1 MMGRREYLVR
11 RLAQMALVLWVVL
24 TLMFFLFRLSPADP
38 VAVLVGAELPTAAQE
53 QLRRDWGLDASLL
66 TQYVR
71 YLGNLVRGN
80 LGWSFFYGRP
90 VLEVIGEPLRNTLV
104 LMVPSALVAFVV
116 SIPLGALL
124 GWWRGRLA
132 ERLGVMVPLAIR
144 SLPDFLL
151 GILLLMIFT
160 YRLGWFPGGGMRGYQ
175 LQDLPFLQLL
185 VTPDFLR
192 HLFLPFLCATLS
204 LLPEPLLI
212 MRTSTLE
219 TRGEEFLELLKA
231 KGHSDLGVL
240 RHAARNSLLP
250 VVSWTSLMVSFAF
263 GGQILIE
270 TVFSWPGV
278 GREMVLAVSRLDYPV
293 AQAAFFLMAV
303 VVIVVNFVIDLVYG
317 YLDPRIT
324 YR

>member
-1 MMGRREYLVR
+1 MARREYVVR
-11 RLAQMALVLWVVL
+11 RLAQMVVVLWAVL
-24 TLMFFLFRLSPADP
+24 TLMFFLFRLTPSDP
-38 VAVLVGAELPTAAQE
+38 VAVLVGAELPAAAQA
-53 QLRRDWGLDASLL
+53 QLRRDWGLDAPLSL
-66 TQYVR
+66 QYVR
-71 YLGNLVRGN
+71 YLGNLVQGN

-90 VLEVIGEPLRNTLV
+90 VTSILAEPLRNTLV
-104 LMVPSALVAFVV
+104 LMVPAALVALTI
-116 SIPLGALL
+116 SIPVGAVL
-124 GWWRGRLA
+124 GWWRGRLV
-132 ERLGVMVPLAIR
+132 ERIGVTLPLAIR

-160 YRLGWFPGGGMRGYQ
+160 YGLRWFPVGGMRSAQYQ
-175 LQDLPFLQLL
+175 ELSFLQLV

-219 TRGEEFLELLKA
+219 SRGEDYLDLLKA
-231 KGHSDLGVL
+231 KGHSSLGVL

-250 VVSWTSLMVSFAF
+250 VVSWASLMVSFAF

-270 TVFSWPGV
+270 TVFGWPGI

-293 AQAAFFLMAV
+293 AQATFFLMAV
-303 VVIVVNFVIDLVYG
+303 VVIVVNFIVDLVYG

>member
-1 MMGRREYLVR
+1 MIARREYLVR
-11 RLAQMALVLWVVL
+11 RLGQMVLVLWVVL

-38 VAVLVGAELPTAAQE
+38 VAILVGAELPAAAQE
-53 QLRRDWGLDASLL
+53 QLRRDWGLDASLP

-71 YLGNLVRGN
+71 YLANLVQGN

-90 VLEVIGEPLRNTLV
+90 VLTVLGEPLRNTLV
-104 LMVPSALVAFVV
+104 LMLPAAIVALAV

-124 GWWRGRLA
+124 GWWRGRLV
-132 ERLGVMVPLAIR
+132 ERIGVMLPLGIR

-151 GILLLMIFT
+151 GIVLLMIFT
-160 YRLGWFPGGGMRGYQ
+160 YGLGWFPVGGMRGYQ
-175 LQDLPFLQLL
+175 LQDVPFVWLL

-192 HLFLPFLCATLS
+192 HLFLPLLCATLS

-219 TRGEEFLELLKA
+219 TRGEEFLELLRA
-231 KGHSDLGVL
+231 KGHSELGVL
-240 RHAARNSLLP
+240 RRAARNSLLP

-270 TVFSWPGV
+270 TVFAWPGL
-278 GREMVLAVSRLDYPV
+278 GREMVLAVTRLDYPV
-293 AQAAFFLMAV
+293 AQAAFFVMAT
-303 VVIVVNFVIDLVYG
+303 VVIVMNFLIDLVYG

-324 YR
+324 YG

>member
-1 MMGRREYLVR
+1 VVARREYLVR

-24 TLMFFLFRLSPADP
+24 TLMFFLFRLTPADP
-38 VAVLVGAELPTAAQE
+38 VAILVGTELPAAAQAE
-53 QLRRDWGLDASLL
+53 LRRDWGLDAPLPV
-66 TQYVR
+66 QYVR
-71 YLGNLVRGN
+71 YLGNLLQGN

-90 VLEVIGEPLRNTLV
+90 VLTVIGEPLRNTLV
-104 LMVPSALVAFVV
+104 LMLPSAILALAI
-116 SIPLGALL
+116 SIPLGAAL
-124 GWWRGRLA
+124 GWWRGRLV
-132 ERLGVMVPLAIR
+132 ERIGVTLPLAIR

-151 GILLLMIFT
+151 GILLLMVFT
-160 YRLGWFPGGGMRGYQ
+160 YGLGWFPVGGMRGYQ
-175 LQDLPFLQLL
+175 FQDLPFLQLL
-185 VTPDFLR
+185 VTPDFLW

-231 KGHSDLGVL
+231 KGHSPLGVL

-293 AQAAFFLMAV
+293 AQAAFFLMAA
-303 VVIVVNFVIDLVYG
+303 VVILVNFAVDLLYG

>member
-1 MMGRREYLVR
+1 
-11 RLAQMALVLWVVL
+11 
-24 TLMFFLFRLSPADP
+24 
-38 VAVLVGAELPTAAQE
+38 
-53 QLRRDWGLDASLL
+53 
-66 TQYVR
+66 
-71 YLGNLVRGN
+71 
-80 LGWSFFYGRP
+80 
-90 VLEVIGEPLRNTLV
+90 
-104 LMVPSALVAFVV
+104 
-116 SIPLGALL
+116 
-124 GWWRGRLA
+124 
-132 ERLGVMVPLAIR
+132 MVPLAIR

>member
-1 MMGRREYLVR
+1 V
-11 RLAQMALVLWVVL
+11 
-24 TLMFFLFRLSPADP
+24 TL
-38 VAVLVGAELPTAAQE
+38 
-53 QLRRDWGLDASLL
+53 
-66 TQYVR
+66 
-71 YLGNLVRGN
+71 
-80 LGWSFFYGRP
+80 
-90 VLEVIGEPLRNTLV
+90 
-104 LMVPSALVAFVV
+104 
-116 SIPLGALL
+116 
-124 GWWRGRLA
+124 
-132 ERLGVMVPLAIR
+132 PLAIR

-151 GILLLMIFT
+151 GILLLMVFT
-160 YRLGWFPGGGMRGYQ
+160 YGLGWFPVGGMRSYQ
-175 LQDLPFLQLL
+175 LQDLPFLQLM

-231 KGHSDLGVL
+231 KGHSQLGVL

-270 TVFSWPGV
+270 TVFNWPGL

-293 AQAAFFLMAV
+293 AQAAFFLMAA
-303 VVIVVNFVIDLVYG
+303 VVIVVNFIIDLVYG